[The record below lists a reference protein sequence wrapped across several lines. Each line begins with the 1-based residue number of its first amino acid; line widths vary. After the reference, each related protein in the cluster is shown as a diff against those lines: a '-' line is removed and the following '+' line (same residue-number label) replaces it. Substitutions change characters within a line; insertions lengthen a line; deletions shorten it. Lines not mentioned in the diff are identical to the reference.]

1 MSQLTPTIDSTAL
14 ATPLAAHLLSGNPS
28 LSLKMHQGALIVQS
42 FTGLTQETSA
52 LLHSAGIY
60 DLGHRAWFR
69 ITGED
74 RVRWLN
80 GMVTNTVQDLAEG
93 HLNYTFVLNAQGRIQ
108 GDADI
113 YRFADHLLLE
123 TDRSQSARLLAH
135 LDHFIIMD
143 DVELQELDAATTAIG
158 IAGPHAAE
166 ILAHLGIAIPEPL
179 AFAQSAIHDIKITV
193 VHLESP
199 IVPRFELWV
208 STTKVAGLWNALIGA
223 GVIPC
228 GIDAVETLRIL
239 EATPLYGV
247 DIHDKHLAQ
256 ETNQA
261 RALNFS
267 KGCYLGQEI
276 VERIRSRA
284 TVHRGL
290 CQFELSGNTPS
301 PVQPIELRANDA
313 AVGELTS
320 VATYQLPEFTGTL
333 ALGFIRN
340 EALERKLPISYDG
353 GTATALD
360 APPNLF
366 R

>member
-1 MSQLTPTIDSTAL
+1 MSQLTQTVDSTAL
-14 ATPLAAHLLSGNPS
+14 ATPLATHQLSGNPS
-28 LSLKMHQGALIVQS
+28 LSLKMHQGALAVQS
-42 FTGLTQETSA
+42 FTSLTQETAS
-52 LLHSAGIY
+52 LLHSVGIY
-60 DLGHRAWFR
+60 DLGYRTWLR

-80 GMVTNTVQDLAEG
+80 GMVTNTVQDLAED
-93 HLNYTFVLNAQGRIQ
+93 HLNYTFILNAQGRIQ

-123 TDRSQSARLLAH
+123 TDRLQSAHLLAH
-135 LDHFIIMD
+135 LDRFIIMD
-143 DVELQELDAATTAIG
+143 DVELQELDASATAIG
-158 IAGPHAAE
+158 IAGPRAAE
-166 ILAHLGIAIPEPL
+166 ILAQMGVAVPEPL
-179 AFAQSAIHDIKITV
+179 AFAQATIHEIKITV
-193 VHLESP
+193 AHLYSP
-199 IVPRFELWV
+199 IVPRFEIWV
-208 STTKVAGLWNALIGA
+208 PTADVEAVWSVLTNAGA
-223 GVIPC
+223 IPC
-228 GIDAVETLRIL
+228 GIDALEALRIL
-239 EATPLYGV
+239 EATPLYGI

-256 ETNQA
+256 ETNQT

-284 TVHRGL
+284 NVHRGL
-290 CQFELSGNTPS
+290 QQFELSGNPQAS
-301 PVQPIELRANDA
+301 SQPIELRANDA

-320 VATYQLPEFTGTL
+320 IATYQLPEFTGTL

-340 EALERKLPISYDG
+340 EALERKLPISYDS

-360 APPNLF
+360 APPNLL